1 VTNLKVALR
10 WMTAFAIF
18 HPLSLHAQKQYPL
31 CYVAGGFVVGEVPD
45 QPFTAHLVHGTSK
58 LSPDGSQTNFEPAD
72 TTFAIVA
79 RDSSGR
85 VLTRKPSPLG
95 ASASRSAEQG
105 WWTET
110 LCDPKAAAAGA
121 VIYMNFRDSSGRI
134 QPSRNSNIMET
145 PADAEGGGIV
155 KPRSPHE
162 HTTITFQYW
171 HRHVEGRT
179 NLPEESFEGLAAY
192 RYRLT
197 RTREPNSIHD
207 VVNSDDLFTQL
218 AQTTWV
224 KYPDSENETRLTE
237 IQLGEPRATLFDVP
251 HGVRLIN
258 GQMDDVSRRVD
269 GKLDFTEPHSFAS
282 CVPPERTSS
291 IVSR

>member
-1 VTNLKVALR
+1 VPNLKVVLC
-10 WMTAFAIF
+10 WMAVLAVIR
-18 HPLSLHAQKQYPL
+18 PGSLHAQKQYPL

-45 QPFTAHLVHGTSK
+45 QPFSAHLVHRILK
-58 LSPDGSQTNFEPAD
+58 LSPDGSPTNVEPAD
-72 TTFAIVA
+72 ATFAIVA

-85 VLTRKPSPLG
+85 VLIRKPSPE
-95 ASASRSAEQG
+95 SSRTAELG
-105 WWTET
+105 WWTEI
-110 LCDPKAAAAGA
+110 LCDPEAATAGT
-121 VIYMNFRDSSGRI
+121 VTTMNFRDSSGGI
-134 QPSRNSNIMET
+134 QPSRNSDIMET
-145 PADAEGGGIV
+145 PADAEGDGTV

-171 HRHVEGRT
+171 HRNVEGRI

-197 RTREPNSIHD
+197 HTREPNSGHD

-224 KYPDSENETRLTE
+224 KYPDTESEARLTE
-237 IQLGEPRATLFDVP
+237 IHRGEPSATLFDVP

-258 GQMDDVSRRVD
+258 VPMDNFR
-269 GKLDFTEPHSFAS
+269 
-282 CVPPERTSS
+282 
-291 IVSR
+291 

>member
-18 HPLSLHAQKQYPL
+18 PPFSLNAQKQYPL
-31 CYVAGGFVVGEVPD
+31 CYVAAGFVVGEVPD
-45 QPFTAHLVHGTSK
+45 QPFTAHLVHGTSM
-58 LSPDGSQTNFEPAD
+58 LSPDGSRTNIEPAD
-72 TTFAIVA
+72 AAFAIVA
-79 RDSSGR
+79 RDSSDR
-85 VLTRKPSPLG
+85 VLTRKPSPSG
-95 ASASRSAEQG
+95 ASAGRSAEQG

-110 LCDPKAAAAGA
+110 LCDPNAASAGT
-121 VIYMNFRDSSGRI
+121 VIYMSFRDSSGRI
-134 QPSRNSNIMET
+134 QPSRNSNILDT
-145 PADAEGGGIV
+145 PADAEGEGIIHPWS
-155 KPRSPHE
+155 PRE

-171 HRHVEGRT
+171 HRRVEGRT

-207 VVNSDDLFTQL
+207 VVNSDDLSTQL

-224 KYPDSENETRLTE
+224 KYPDLENETRLTE
-237 IQLGEPRATLFDVP
+237 IHLGEPLATLFDVP

-258 GQMDDVSRRVD
+258 GQMDDVRGESMEAGFYETTQFRE
-269 GKLDFTEPHSFAS
+269 LH
-282 CVPPERTSS
+282 PPERISS